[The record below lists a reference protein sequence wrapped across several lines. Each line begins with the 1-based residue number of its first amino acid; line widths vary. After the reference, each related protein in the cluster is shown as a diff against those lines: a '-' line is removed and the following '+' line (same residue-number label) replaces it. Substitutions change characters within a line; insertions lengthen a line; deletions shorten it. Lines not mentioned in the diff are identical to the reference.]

1 MAKKDKNTSPKNTKG
16 QESAVQQEQRLL
28 VGIEIDGTQV
38 HVAFVEPRGS
48 IRVEHFQGA
57 TPQKALDS
65 ALKAIPSRANIVRV
79 AFTGGRQFVRRVEV
93 PRVPDR
99 AMRAALM
106 SIAEDNLPIVPGAA
120 SVAGLIIG
128 DPNEQL
134 RSVDNVRGASNALEM
149 VIAAVESDDLDPVWR
164 RLGGR
169 KAPITSSSF
178 LLPADGLY
186 FRVARAVS
194 EVILL
199 EGGVPLVARS
209 LRIGGLD
216 ELERRI
222 AESQEAS
229 TSFEA
234 NATAT
239 KSAQEITD
247 EFLDELISEFRK
259 TLIFWKR
266 EGTEVPSEL
275 IALGAGVN
283 TPTLLSRVAE
293 VGFTIL
299 PIPEPRG
306 FHLDI
311 PAHEKPIAFQALA
324 SAYSDFTNQPYA
336 ILPNPI
342 YDNEKLV
349 AKRNAKRRS
358 IFLVSLIA
366 IVGILALIAFPLI
379 YQGIRQSTTKSDADE
394 AVAALAAKQPI
405 IDANEKLILGETA
418 VTGLET
424 QVPAY
429 SKTLCSV
436 LTSARPGSGGMATY
450 QSVDIVSNP
459 EGPFVTSAAEVVDSS
474 NGFQIVADWL
484 VVLERA
490 ASTQKVGTGPFKD
503 VSGKKSFSFKVTYPL
518 SSSYRVPN
526 IISCDGYVDGLS
538 PEQVLK
544 ITQGYDANDLLTK
557 MNAKGELIYIATNK
571 KAPSIVT
578 TTTTTTVPTTIS
590 NDTTTTTS
598 NTTSTTV
605 GDSQ

>member
-1 MAKKDKNTSPKNTKG
+1 MAKKDKNASPKNTKG
-16 QESAVQQEQRLL
+16 QESQVQQEQRLL
-28 VGIEIDGTQV
+28 VGIEVDGTQV

-48 IRVEHFQGA
+48 IRVEHFQGI
-57 TPQKALDS
+57 TPQKALDA
-65 ALKAIPSRANIVRV
+65 ALKAIPGRANIVRV

-134 RSVDNVRGASNALEM
+134 RTADNVRGASNALEM

-169 KAPITSSSF
+169 RAPITSSSF

-222 AESQEAS
+222 SESQAET

-234 NATAT
+234 SSNAP
-239 KSAQEITD
+239 KSPQQITD

-266 EGTEVPSEL
+266 EGTDVPNEL

-283 TPTLLSRVAE
+283 TPTLLSRITE

-311 PAHEKPIAFQALA
+311 PAHEKPVAFQALA

-366 IVGILALIAFPLI
+366 VVGLLSLIAFPII
-379 YQGIRQSTTKSDADE
+379 YQALRQSSTKSDADK
-394 AVAALAAKQPI
+394 AVAELAAKQPI
-405 IDANEKLILGETA
+405 IDANEKLKLGETA
-418 VTGLET
+418 VTSLET
-424 QVPAY
+424 SVPAY

-436 LTSARPGSGGMATY
+436 MSSIRTSADGNSAKYKSIEIT
-450 QSVDIVSNP
+450 STP
-459 EGPFVTSAAEVVDSS
+459 EGPFVTSSAEISDSS
-474 NGFQIVADWL
+474 NGFQVVADWL
-484 VVLERA
+484 VLLERA

-503 VSGKKSFSFKVTYPL
+503 SSGTKSFSFKVTYPM

-526 IISCDGYVDGLS
+526 IQACDGYVDGIS
-538 PEQVLK
+538 PEQNLK
-544 ITQGYDANDLLTK
+544 IVQGYDANDLLTK
-557 MNAKGELIYIATNK
+557 MNAKGELVYIDSNK
-571 KAPSIVT
+571 KAPAIT
-578 TTTTTTVPTTIS
+578 TTTTTTVPITIS
-590 NDTTTTTS
+590 TTPTS
-598 NTTSTTV
+598 A
-605 GDSQ
+605 GDQ